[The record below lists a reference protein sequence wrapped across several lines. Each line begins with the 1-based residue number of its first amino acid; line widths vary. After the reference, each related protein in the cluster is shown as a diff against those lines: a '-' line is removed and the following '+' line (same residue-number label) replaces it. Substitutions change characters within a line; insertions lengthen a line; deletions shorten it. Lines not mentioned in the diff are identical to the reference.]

1 MTNWLT
7 KIKGWLIVAALFVG
21 GLFVAFYRG
30 RRDGTEEQK
39 QKQMANDFQV
49 HVDAEK
55 KINAAKQKVDSMSD
69 ADLDKRVDD
78 WMRD

>member
-1 MTNWLT
+1 M
-7 KIKGWLIVAALFVG
+7 AALFVG

-30 RRDGTEEQK
+30 RRDGVEEQK
-39 QKQMANDFQV
+39 QKQMSDDFQV

-55 KINAAKQKVDSMSD
+55 KINEAKRKVDSMSD
-69 ADLDKRVDD
+69 DDRDKRLDD

>member
-1 MTNWLT
+1 MAVWQR
-7 KIKGWLIVAALFVG
+7 IKGWLIVAALFVG
-21 GLFVAFYRG
+21 GLFAAFYRG

-39 QKQMANDFQV
+39 QQQMANDFQV

-55 KINAAKQKVDSMSD
+55 KINEARQDVNAMSD
-69 ADLDKRVDD
+69 DDLNKRTDD